1 MITLKSFTI
10 VAALLAGGTS
20 LAMAQNGLPTGGQPP
35 VAGGAAGNP
44 ITNPGYYGG
53 YYATGGYNAA
63 PGYALPGYAAPGYAA
78 PGYALPGYAAPGYAA
93 PGYVAPGYAQPVA
106 QPDYVGAE
114 APAAVPGTVTVTH
127 RRSMY
132 MYVPSH
138 RINHRTQKIAPATN
152 E

>member
-78 PGYALPGYAAPGYAA
+78 PGY
-93 PGYVAPGYAQPVA
+93 VAPGYAQPVA